1 MFRCRND
8 AMSFQV
14 PVYLEARNLAVE
26 RGAQSVL
33 DIGCGNP
40 QKLRAFL
47 MPFVNTIVGLDLPEV
62 VEKIDE
68 PFGDWIGLDIEK
80 NGIDLKQKFDI
91 VIAADVIEHL
101 SNPDGLFD
109 IVMRH
114 SDQESMIL
122 ISTPERE
129 SLRDKENGIWLGNDQ
144 HKHEYSKEEMIALI
158 EAKGLKIMKRFLYR
172 EDASVF
178 SYVENVFVCKRREN

>member
-8 AMSFQV
+8 AMSFQI

-62 VEKIDE
+62 VEKIKE
-68 PFGDWIGLDIEK
+68 TFGDWIGLDIEK
-80 NGIDLKQKFDI
+80 NRIDLKQKFDI

-109 IVMRH
+109 IVVRH

-129 SLRDKENGIWLGNDQ
+129 SLRDKENGIRIANDQ